1 MNLLRNPLNPFLWSY
16 RRDEHDIIKLYNF
29 LSDLM
34 YITTNGYFLNFG
46 FWSDGIKTPIQA
58 QCNLCSL
65 IEESGDLHSAKTVLD
80 IGSGFSWPAIYW
92 KSLFD
97 IPNII
102 CVDINMS
109 QLRSGVSL
117 IRNYQK
123 EKTIFYSLMSTK
135 ESKTNLELPHYQN
148 AKGIHSVNATSTKL
162 PFANNSVDRIVALE
176 SAQHFRPLGK
186 FFMECKRV
194 LEING
199 VMVVAIP
206 VIYNNRDPANAKNM
220 FSNIIPLF
228 IRLGILSFTWT
239 SEHYGIDY
247 VKALV
252 AQAELQI
259 KEIKLIGSCVYEPLS
274 DYYIQNREK
283 LWNVILES
291 YPSYIEKIL
300 YKSILKMKELSE
312 ERVIEYAII
321 KVTGK

>member
-16 RRDEHDIIKLYNF
+16 RRNEHDIIKLYNF

-34 YITTNGYFLNFG
+34 HITTNGYFLNFG

-65 IEESGDLHSAKTVLD
+65 IEESGNLHSAKTVLD

-109 QLRSGVSL
+109 QLRSGISL

-123 EKTIFYSLMSTK
+123 EKTIFYSIMSTK
-135 ESKTNLELPHYQN
+135 ESKTNLELLHCQN
-148 AKGIHSVNATSTKL
+148 AKGIHFVNSTSTKL
-162 PFANNSVDRIVALE
+162 PFAKNSVDRIVALE
-176 SAQHFRPLGK
+176 SAQLFRPLGK

-206 VIYNNRDPANAKNM
+206 VIYNNRDPLNNAKNL

-239 SEHYGIDY
+239 SG
-247 VKALV
+247 V
-252 AQAELQI
+252 QI

-283 LWNVILES
+283 LRNVILES

-300 YKSILKMKELSE
+300 YKSVLKMKELSE

-321 KVTGK
+321 KVTR

>member
-16 RRDEHDIIKLYNF
+16 RRNEHDIIKLYNF
-29 LSDLM
+29 LSGLM

-58 QCNLCSL
+58 QRNLCSI
-65 IEESGDLHSAKTVLD
+65 IEESGDLRSAKTVLD

-97 IPNII
+97 IPNIT

-109 QLRSGVSL
+109 QLRSGISL

-123 EKTIFYSLMSTK
+123 DLMSTK
-135 ESKTNLELPHYQN
+135 ESKTNLELLHYQN
-148 AKGIHSVNATSTKL
+148 VKGINFVNATSTKL
-162 PFANNSVDRIVALE
+162 PFVNNSVDRIVALE
-176 SAQHFRPLGK
+176 SAQHFKPLGK

-194 LEING
+194 MKING

-206 VIYNNRDPANAKNM
+206 VIYNNRDPINDAKNI

-239 SEHYGIDY
+239 SEHYGIDH
-247 VKALV
+247 VRALI

-274 DYYIQNREK
+274 DYYIQNRDK
-283 LWNVILES
+283 LRNVILES
-291 YPSYIEKIL
+291 YPNYIEKIL
-300 YKSILKMKELSE
+300 HKSVLKMKKLSE

-321 KVTGK
+321 KVTR

>member
-1 MNLLRNPLNPFLWSY
+1 L
-16 RRDEHDIIKLYNF
+16 
-29 LSDLM
+29 
-34 YITTNGYFLNFG
+34 
-46 FWSDGIKTPIQA
+46 
-58 QCNLCSL
+58 
-65 IEESGDLHSAKTVLD
+65 ESGDLHSAKTILD

-97 IPNII
+97 IPDII
-102 CVDINMS
+102 CVDINIS

-123 EKTIFYSLMSTK
+123 EKTIFYSLINSTK
-135 ESKTNLELPHYQN
+135 ESKTKLELLHYQN
-148 AKGIHSVNATSTKL
+148 AKGIDFVNATSTKL
-162 PFANNSVDRIVALE
+162 PFANNSVDRIIALE

-194 LEING
+194 LEMNG

-206 VIYNNRDPANAKNM
+206 VIYNNRDPLNNITKNM
-220 FSNIIPLF
+220 FSYIPLF
-228 IRLGILSFTWT
+228 FKLGVLSFTWT
-239 SEHYGIDY
+239 SEHYDIDY

-259 KEIKLIGSCVYEPLS
+259 EEIKLIGSCVYEPLS

-283 LWNVILES
+283 LRNVILES

-300 YKSILKMKELSE
+300 YKSILKMKQLSE

-321 KVTGK
+321 KVASKE

>member
-16 RRDEHDIIKLYNF
+16 RRNEHDIIKLYNF

-34 YITTNGYFLNFG
+34 HITTNGYFLNFG

-65 IEESGDLHSAKTVLD
+65 IEESGNLHSAKTVLD

-109 QLRSGVSL
+109 QLRSGISL

-123 EKTIFYSLMSTK
+123 EKTIFYSIMSTK
-135 ESKTNLELPHYQN
+135 ESKTNLELLHCQN
-148 AKGIHSVNATSTKL
+148 AKGIHFVNATSTKL
-162 PFANNSVDRIVALE
+162 PFAKNSVDRIVALE

-206 VIYNNRDPANAKNM
+206 VIYNNRDPLNNAKNL

-283 LWNVILES
+283 LRNVILES

-300 YKSILKMKELSE
+300 YKSVLKMKELSE

-321 KVTGK
+321 KVTR